1 MIAASCRARITGQ
14 DLAFLTGA
22 LSALDGDGA
31 PLRSLAADPEALDR
45 LLDSRLLFERLLEAP
60 RLLDVSPYFFYYVI
74 VRRAFLDHGID
85 DRRVA
90 DYVGALLS
98 QHASG
103 AAPATGDRQGVYL
116 VDLVRAIAQ
125 ARTAEHAFSLQTEV
139 GDRALYLTGVFPDW
153 IYHRHRYGR
162 RPVDLDYYEDMGR
175 RYYAAAARHEAATR
189 YELADVLEF
198 LAEAFVVLRQ
208 ALNDLVDDHLHL
220 APRPDTVDRLCRQ
233 ALYRQSG

>member
-1 MIAASCRARITGQ
+1 MIAGSCRARMTGQ

-22 LSALDGDGA
+22 LSARDGDGA
-31 PLRSLAADPEALDR
+31 ALRSLAADPESLDR
-45 LLDSRLLFERLLEAP
+45 LLDSRILFARLLEAP
-60 RLLDVSPYFFYYVI
+60 RLLDVSPYFFYYVV
-74 VRRAFLDHGID
+74 VRRTFLDHGID

-98 QHASG
+98 AHVSG
-103 AAPATGDRQGVYL
+103 AADGGRGQALYL
-116 VDLVRAIAQ
+116 VDLVRAIAE

-139 GDRALYLTGVFPDW
+139 GDRALYLAGLFPDW

-175 RYYAAAARHEAATR
+175 RYYAAAARHEVAAR
-189 YELADVLEF
+189 YELADVLAF
-198 LAEAFVVLRQ
+198 LAEAFAALRQ

-220 APRPDTVDRLCRQ
+220 APRPDTVDRLWRQ
-233 ALYRQSG
+233 ARYRRSG

>member
-1 MIAASCRARITGQ
+1 MIAASCRARITDR

-22 LSALDGDGA
+22 LSARSGDEGS
-31 PLRSLAADPEALDR
+31 LRSLAADPDALDR
-45 LLDSRLLFERLLEAP
+45 LLDSPLLFARLLEAP
-60 RLLDVSPYFFYYVI
+60 SLLDVSPYFFYYVV

-90 DYVGALLS
+90 DYVGGLLS
-98 QHASG
+98 HHVSG
-103 AAPATGDRQGVYL
+103 RVDGDGEPAGVYL
-116 VDLVRAIAQ
+116 VDLVRAIAE

-139 GDRALYLTGVFPDW
+139 GDRALYLAGLFPDW

-162 RPVDLDYYEDMGR
+162 RPVDLAYYEDMGR
-175 RYYAAAARHEAATR
+175 RYYAAAARHEAAAR
-189 YELADVLEF
+189 YELADVLAF
-198 LAEAFVVLRQ
+198 LAEAFAALRQ

-233 ALYRQSG
+233 AHYRQGG